1 MKKLVLMLIPL
12 LVIAKIHIIDK
23 DFEIEKPIKSWVEFK
38 NDNLVRQKYDYSC
51 GSASLATIM
60 HHFYNQNMSEKSI
73 LNDVLKMK
81 GLEKKN
87 REDLEDDKTI
97 SLSFFELSQY
107 VKSKGFKAVGLA
119 LDLES
124 LKKLK
129 APVILFV
136 KIRKNEHFTVFKGI
150 DKNYVYLADPSFG
163 NTKIRVSKF
172 KEMFYQRDDL
182 KHPGKLLA
190 ILPLQKDITL
200 NNKFMEIEK
209 SSDFVYN
216 VINMNNIKN

>member
-107 VKSKGFKAVGLA
+107 VKSKGFKAIGLA

-200 NNKFMEIEK
+200 NNKFMKIEK